1 MTPEMTELLRGWDG
15 MGVIVRFDRPTGAWI
30 FIAIHDTTLGPA
42 SGGCRIK
49 AYSAP
54 AKGLED
60 ALRLAEGMTYKWAS
74 IGFNYGGGKSVLAI
88 PGPIEGEERVGLFRR
103 FGHLLASLRGTYFTG
118 QDMGTT
124 TGDIGVIASMCDYAM
139 GAPTDGSALADPGP
153 FTALGVFE
161 GIRAALRAT
170 GGDGS
175 LTGTSVL
182 IQGGGDV
189 GRPLAGLV
197 AEAGGEVLISDLDG
211 ARAATLAAD
220 RGGRV
225 IAAEDVY
232 GTACDVYAPCAVGA
246 TVNAET
252 IPRLACRIVA
262 GSANNQLAV
271 PEDADRLHARGIL
284 YTPDYVINAGGA
296 MAFGLMTQ
304 GIRAPDAISERVK
317 VIGRSLDEIFTDA
330 GRDDVSPLEAAASR
344 VGRVL
349 ARARAEQGSGPE
361 LAR

>member
-1 MTPEMTELLRGWDG
+1 MTPEMTELLCGWDG
-15 MGVIVRFDRPTGAWI
+15 MGVVVRYDRPTGTWI

-49 AYSAP
+49 TYP
-54 AKGLED
+54 AAADGLAD
-60 ALRLAEGMTYKWAS
+60 ALRLAEGMTSKWAS

-124 TGDIGVIASMCDYAM
+124 PEDIGVIASICDYAM
-139 GAPTDGSALADPGP
+139 GAPTDGSDLADPGP

-161 GIRAALRAT
+161 GIGAALRSN

-175 LTGTSVL
+175 LAGKSVL
-182 IQGGGDV
+182 IQGVGDV
-189 GRPLAGLV
+189 GGPLAKLV
-197 AEAGGEVLISDLDG
+197 AEAGGEVVISDLDT
-211 ARAATLAAD
+211 ARAAALATD
-220 RGGRV
+220 RGGRMV
-225 IAAEDVY
+225 AADDVY

-252 IPRLACRIVA
+252 IPRLACSIVA

-284 YTPDYVINAGGA
+284 WAPDYVINAGGA

-304 GIRAPDAISERVK
+304 GIREPDDISERVK
-317 VIGRSLDEIFTDA
+317 VIGHSLDEIFADA
-330 GRDDVSPLEAAASR
+330 SREDVSPLRAAASR

-349 ARARAEQGSGPE
+349 AKAREEQGSGPE